1 MKKQRYTVKATGKEV
16 TVVGPIESDLDRL
29 ELRADTEFH
38 DGTVRLLTY
47 PLPEDAAPGQAYV
60 LAFWGEEPPRMFNIP
75 AGASMV
81 KGEAGDFRIVLPE
94 HLRHEFE
101 IKADEA
107 DEEETK

>member
-16 TVVGPIESDLDRL
+16 LVVGPIESDLDRL

-47 PLPEDAAPGQAYV
+47 PLPEDAAPGQSYV
-60 LAFWGEEPPRMFNIP
+60 LAFYGEEPPRTMHIP
-75 AGASMV
+75 PGSYMA
-81 KGEAGDFRIVLPE
+81 KGEAGDHRLLLPE

-101 IKADEA
+101 LIEEED
-107 DEEETK
+107 EETK